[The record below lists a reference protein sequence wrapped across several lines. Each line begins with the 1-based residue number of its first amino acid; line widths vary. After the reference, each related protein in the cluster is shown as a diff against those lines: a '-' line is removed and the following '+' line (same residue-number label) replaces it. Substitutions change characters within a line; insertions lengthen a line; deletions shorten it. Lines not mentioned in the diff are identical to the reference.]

1 MFCYFSIP
9 TPANCIVCKY
19 TPIIVFS
26 YFKCSLQYVTL
37 HHKTTKK
44 SPDMD
49 F

>member
-1 MFCYFSIP
+1 MSLKSEWTTITFI
-9 TPANCIVCKY
+9 TIV
-19 TPIIVFS
+19 TII
-26 YFKCSLQYVTL
+26 VTL